1 MESGQI
7 SQEARKRLQA
17 RYESLNVAAPHR
29 RIELRDRLFAATEA
43 KHSPEA
49 AGARQRGRGIRVV
62 GAVRRLAQQGRRTN
76 SQ

>member
-17 RYESLNVAAPHR
+17 RYESLNVAVLHR
-29 RIELRDRLFAATEA
+29 RIEGLRDRLYAATEA
-43 KHSPEA
+43 NPEA
-49 AGARQRGRGIRVV
+49 AGARQRGRSIRVV